1 MRPKVL
7 FALCCIAAPALARA
21 DAGMQV
27 FLEETLAAVREKD
40 QLPAVAALVQV
51 DGRIEAE
58 AALGVRALGHP
69 EKVTLGDRWHIG
81 SDTKAFT
88 STMIARLVERH
99 VMSFDDTLGASFPS
113 FAQDMDPAYRNVTV
127 MQLLSHTAGLPA
139 LTDDKD
145 LPEFLAVIQTAKGVS
160 AQRVAIARYYL
171 TKSPASKSGDFA
183 YSNVGFIIAG
193 AIAEAHTG
201 KTWEQLIRELVFEP
215 LGITAAGFG
224 APGSAGK
231 FDEPWGHDE
240 VDGKL
245 VPLDPGSAEADNPP
259 ALGPAGTINIALQD
273 WVLFA
278 QDQLNGAH
286 GHGKLLKP
294 ETYRTLQTPV
304 TGNYA
309 LGWGAKLGPDGVPLL
324 LTHTGSNGFWVADV
338 RIMPLHNMIFLV
350 VTNAGNEAA
359 NEAVQ
364 DIGKPLKDRLKPFE

>member
-7 FALCCIAAPALARA
+7 LVLCCIALPAIARA
-21 DAGMQV
+21 DAEMQV

-69 EKVTLGDRWHIG
+69 DKVTLDDRWHIG

-99 VMSFDDTLGASFPS
+99 VMSFDDTLATSFPS
-113 FAQDMDPAYRNVTV
+113 FAQDMDPAYRSVTV
-127 MQLLSHTAGLPA
+127 TQLLSHTAGLPA

-145 LPEFLAVIQTAKGVS
+145 LPEFVAVIQTAKGVRG
-160 AQRVAIARYYL
+160 QRAAIARNYL
-171 TKSPASKSGDFA
+171 TKPPASKSGEFA
-183 YSNVGFIIAG
+183 YSNIGFIIAG
-193 AIAEAHTG
+193 AIAEARTG

-215 LGITAAGFG
+215 LGIRNAGFG
-224 APGSAGK
+224 VPGSSGR
-231 FDEPWGHDE
+231 FDEPYGHEE
-240 VDGKL
+240 VAGKL
-245 VPLDPGSAEADNPP
+245 APIDPASAEADNPP

-278 QDQLNGAH
+278 QDQLDGAH

-304 TGNYA
+304 NGNYA

-324 LTHTGSNGFWVADV
+324 LTHTGSNGFWVADI
-338 RIMPLHNMIFLV
+338 RIMPLHNMIVLM

>member
-7 FALCCIAAPALARA
+7 FVLCCMAAPALARA

-51 DGRIEAE
+51 GGRIEAE

-69 EKVTLGDRWHIG
+69 EKVTLDDRWHIG

-99 VMSFDDTLGASFPS
+99 VMNFDDTLGASFPAL
-113 FAQDMDPAYRNVTV
+113 AQDMDPAYRNVTV
-127 MQLLSHTAGLPA
+127 TQLLSHTAGLPA

-145 LPEFLAVIQTAKGVS
+145 LPEFLAVIQTVEGVR
-160 AQRVAIARYYL
+160 AQRAAIARNYL
-171 TKSPASKSGDFA
+171 TKPPASKAGEFA
-183 YSNVGFIIAG
+183 YSNLGYIIAG
-193 AIAEAHTG
+193 AIAEARTG

-224 APGSAGK
+224 APGSSGK

-245 VPLDPGSAEADNPP
+245 VPLDPASAEADNPP
-259 ALGPAGTINIALQD
+259 ALGPAGTINISLQD

-278 QDQLNGAH
+278 QDQLDGAR

-304 TGNYA
+304 TRNYA

-324 LTHTGSNGFWVADV
+324 LTHTGSNGFWVADI
-338 RIMPLHNMIFLV
+338 RIMPLHDMIFLV

-364 DIGKPLKDRLKPFE
+364 DIGKPLRDRLKPFE